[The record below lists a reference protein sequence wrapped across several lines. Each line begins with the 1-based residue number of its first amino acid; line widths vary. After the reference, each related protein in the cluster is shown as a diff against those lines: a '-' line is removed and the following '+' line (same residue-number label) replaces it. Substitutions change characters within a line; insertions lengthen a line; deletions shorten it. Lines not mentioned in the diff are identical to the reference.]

1 MKRTLL
7 GHPGVVAVA
16 ALLML
21 VASLACAT
29 RGPEMAGEG
38 AASEG
43 AEGAT
48 PVDLIA
54 YTGADGGLF
63 TIKPDGTGS
72 RRLAG
77 SGVQGAVGRISAQG
91 LSPNA
96 LFTWPTW
103 SRDGRRLAFS
113 RVLPSEGSVS
123 TSIHVVD
130 VETGDSTLVHE
141 NEPGSSPF
149 IAQDASH
156 YLYWSPDSR
165 LLTFISS
172 TPNGLTLFSS
182 PGDGVDAATPIAT
195 MGPIYY
201 SWASDS
207 SGILMHL
214 RAGLEILD
222 APGLQGARRLGESSS
237 IYRVPAFSPTG
248 RKGLYVDQNNG
259 GDSLFLLDLGP
270 ADDAGTRKALLDV
283 GPGAAFLWSPDGGEV
298 AVADSTSDALPTYQK
313 LRVVQADGTGERT
326 VVDESF
332 LAFFWSPDGEWLLYV
347 TVAPSQRALV
357 WNVVPAAGGEGKE
370 LLEFGPSS
378 EQFTMISFFDQYAY
392 SNSLWA
398 PDSSRF
404 VFTGTLSHGAGQTNG
419 ASPATDKI
427 YAVDITT
434 GVARELAS
442 GRIAFWSWN

>member
-29 RGPEMAGEG
+29 RGPDTGGEG

-63 TIKPDGTGS
+63 TIKPDGTDS

-77 SGVQGAVGRISAQG
+77 GGVQGAVGRISAQG
-91 LSPNA
+91 LAPNA

-103 SRDGRRLAFS
+103 SQDGRRLAFS

-123 TSIHVVD
+123 TSIHVVN
-130 VETGDSTLVHE
+130 VETGDLTLVHE

-156 YLYWSPDSR
+156 YLYWSPNSR

-182 PGDGVDAATPIAT
+182 PGDGVDPARPIAT

-214 RAGLEILD
+214 R
-222 APGLQGARRLGESSS
+222 P
-237 IYRVPAFSPTG
+237 
-248 RKGLYVDQNNG
+248 
-259 GDSLFLLDLGP
+259 
-270 ADDAGTRKALLDV
+270 
-283 GPGAAFLWSPDGGEV
+283 
-298 AVADSTSDALPTYQK
+298 
-313 LRVVQADGTGERT
+313 
-326 VVDESF
+326 
-332 LAFFWSPDGEWLLYV
+332 
-347 TVAPSQRALV
+347 
-357 WNVVPAAGGEGKE
+357 
-370 LLEFGPSS
+370 
-378 EQFTMISFFDQYAY
+378 
-392 SNSLWA
+392 
-398 PDSSRF
+398 
-404 VFTGTLSHGAGQTNG
+404 
-419 ASPATDKI
+419 
-427 YAVDITT
+427 
-434 GVARELAS
+434 
-442 GRIAFWSWN
+442 